1 MTFSFYA
8 STVKG
13 KKQIPKQRSGHCR
26 LSSLSRQNGIL
37 CRRFPGGF
45 ALNSE
50 KQNLSGL
57 NREIIACALEQEAR
71 FNHLKSERFDPE
83 SLWNRVDGDLDLLR
97 ELVELFTEEAPRMLA
112 RIEEA
117 IEHGSA
123 SDLEKASHKIKGSV
137 LQFSA
142 HAATAIALELEEN
155 ARLGSI
161 AGAEELLK
169 KLRHEIDRLQQTLR
183 AMVRGAAN
191 G

>member
-1 MTFSFYA
+1 LPIIFIKSAKWNFVSA
-8 STVKG
+8 
-13 KKQIPKQRSGHCR
+13 I
-26 LSSLSRQNGIL
+26 
-37 CRRFPGGF
+37 PGGF

-57 NREIIACALEQEAR
+57 NREIIACALEQQAR

-83 SLWNRVDGDLDLLR
+83 TLWNRVDGDLDLLR

-117 IEHGSA
+117 IKHGSA

-169 KLRHEIDRLQQTLR
+169 KLRLEIDRLQQTLR